1 MSQRTRLIL
10 QVGWGLADS
19 DGDLRD
25 QVPTGG
31 WVLSHPVMQG
41 TASPTTLHHPRA
53 EGWRIRS
60 AELGSSVCGMR
71 GASSALNLGVYGI
84 DHPFKTD
91 AGKITGVAGVE
102 GFDPAHP

>member
-1 MSQRTRLIL
+1 MMGDSD
-10 QVGWGLADS
+10 VPEDPADPAGWLGLADS

-71 GASSALNLGVYGI
+71 GPLP
-84 DHPFKTD
+84 H
-91 AGKITGVAGVE
+91 
-102 GFDPAHP
+102 